1 MSGSTQRAGNE
12 HTDLEVIGTHLA
24 GGGIIILAGDA
35 LRGGDIDF
43 ALAASKV
50 TPEAINFMARYGRG
64 LICLGL
70 TRERAWELDIT
81 AQSNEGTASSGRPF
95 GVSIEAKHG
104 VETGISAH
112 DRAHTIAVAMAEDAR
127 AADLVTPG
135 HVFPLIAHPG
145 GIQARKSTLEA
156 GIALCQQFALGEGIV
171 LCAIM
176 RDDGSMA
183 RAEDMADFA
192 KSHAT
197 PIVDIGTL
205 ISD

>member
-1 MSGSTQRAGNE
+1 
-12 HTDLEVIGTHLA
+12 L
-24 GGGIIILAGDA
+24 GIA
-35 LRGGDIDF
+35 
-43 ALAASKV
+43 
-50 TPEAINFMARYGRG
+50 
-64 LICLGL
+64 
-70 TRERAWELDIT
+70 

-95 GVSIEAKHG
+95 GVSIEARHG
-104 VETGISAH
+104 VETGISAF

-127 AADLVTPG
+127 ASDLVTPG

-145 GIQARKSTLEA
+145 GIKARLSTLEA
-156 GIALCQQFALGEGIV
+156 GIALCRKFGLGEGIV

-176 RDDGSMA
+176 REDGSMA

-192 KSHAT
+192 ASHAT

>member
-1 MSGSTQRAGNE
+1 MAGNE
-12 HTDLEVIGTHLA
+12 AESLEAVGAHLA
-24 GGGIIILAGDA
+24 EGGIIILAGDA
-35 LRGGDIDF
+35 LRQGDIDF

-50 TPEAINFMARYGRG
+50 TPAAINFMARHGRG

-70 TRERAWELDIT
+70 TRERAWELGIA

-95 GVSIEAKHG
+95 GVSIEARHG
-104 VETGISAH
+104 VETGISAF
-112 DRAHTIAVAMAEDAR
+112 DRAHTIAVAMAGDAR
-127 AADLVTPG
+127 ASDLVTPG
-135 HVFPLIAHPG
+135 HVFPLISHPG
-145 GIQARKSTLEA
+145 GIKARPSTLEA
-156 GIALCQQFALGEGIV
+156 GIALCRKFGLGEGIV

-176 RDDGSMA
+176 REDGSMA

-192 KSHAT
+192 ATHAT

>member
-1 MSGSTQRAGNE
+1 MGGVEAAG
-12 HTDLEVIGTHLA
+12 LAAVGAHLA
-24 GGGIIILAGDA
+24 DGGIIILAGDQ
-35 LRGGDIDF
+35 LRQDVIDF

-50 TPEAINFMARYGRG
+50 TPAAINFMARHGRG

-70 TRERAWELDIT
+70 KRERAWELGIT
-81 AQSNEGTASSGRPF
+81 AQSNERTASSGRPF
-95 GVSIEAKHG
+95 GVSIEARHG
-104 VETGISAH
+104 VETGISAF
-112 DRAHTIAVAMAEDAR
+112 DRAHTIAVAMAADAR
-127 AADLVTPG
+127 ASDLVSPG

-145 GIQARKSTLEA
+145 GIEARISTLEA
-156 GIALCQQFALGEGIV
+156 GIALCRQFGLAEGIV

-192 KSHAT
+192 TTHAT
-197 PIVDIGTL
+197 PIVEIGSL

>member
-1 MSGSTQRAGNE
+1 MAGNE
-12 HTDLEVIGTHLA
+12 AVSMGAVGAHLA
-24 GGGIIILAGDA
+24 DGGIIILAGDA
-35 LRGGDIDF
+35 LRQGDIDF

-50 TPEAINFMARYGRG
+50 TPVAINFMARHGRG

-70 TRERAWELDIT
+70 TRERAWELGIT

-95 GVSIEAKHG
+95 GVSIEARHG
-104 VETGISAH
+104 VETGISAF
-112 DRAHTIAVAMAEDAR
+112 DRAHTIAVAMAADAR
-127 AADLVTPG
+127 ASDLVTPG

-145 GIQARKSTLEA
+145 GIKARTSTLEA
-156 GIALCQQFALGEGIV
+156 GIALCRKFGLGEGIV

-183 RAEDMADFA
+183 RADDMAEFA
-192 KSHAT
+192 ISHAT